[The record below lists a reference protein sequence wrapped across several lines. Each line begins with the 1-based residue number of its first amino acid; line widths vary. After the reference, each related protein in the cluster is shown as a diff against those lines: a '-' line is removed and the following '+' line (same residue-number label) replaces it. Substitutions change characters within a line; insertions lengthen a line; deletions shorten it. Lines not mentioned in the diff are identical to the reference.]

1 LIEIPFNGGVPGCRF
16 PARLSL
22 LERKECEMIPV
33 ERLQRFPFF
42 SFMNDK
48 EMKAIAMITQEIQ
61 LQPGDTVFETNH
73 PADALYFLTQGNLPY
88 YILVTS
94 EHMPDYHHEYF
105 VGYINPEEIFG
116 ISALIEPYLYTTTM
130 RAESPCRIIKIN
142 AAALR
147 ALCEVD
153 NQLYIGLLKAVASA
167 AMARLDMTRV
177 QLAAQMVDVADKI
190 AL

>member
-1 LIEIPFNGGVPGCRF
+1 LKFPFHGGVPGGRF

-33 ERLQRFPFF
+33 ELLQRFPFF

-48 EMKAIAMITQEIQ
+48 EIKAMAMIAQEIR
-61 LQPGDTVFETNH
+61 LQPGDIVFEANH
-73 PADALYFLTQGNLPY
+73 PADALYFLIQGSLPY

-116 ISALIEPYLYTTTM
+116 ISALIEPYRYTTTM

-142 AAALR
+142 AVALH

-153 NQLYIGLLKAVASA
+153 NQLYIGLLKAVARA
-167 AMARLDMTRV
+167 AMDRLDMTRI
-177 QLAAQMVDVADKI
+177 QLAAQMVNVTDKI